1 MIVPP
6 ISDYFSG
13 PNTLI
18 TMLNRFIIGCIV
30 IVAIAGCN
38 QREKEAWKRETDSL
52 RTQLALNA
60 EAVQTL
66 GEVGALIDSID
77 ASRDVLRSGIAE
89 GLPHD
94 SFVARLGE
102 INDYVKATQVNIE
115 DLDNALRKS
124 KSANANVNA
133 VVAKL
138 KKDLKAKSDELL
150 ILSAEVGRY
159 KLLTDSLSS
168 TVDIQSA
175 ELNDKLEQLTAR
187 QNEITRLE
195 EEMMVIA
202 AQAKYDMAESY
213 YLRAQALEEAAKRT
227 NFAPKKKKNTRNEAL
242 ELYKLA
248 ALSGKQEAEVKV
260 QELENR

>member
-1 MIVPP
+1 
-6 ISDYFSG
+6 
-13 PNTLI
+13 
-18 TMLNRFIIGCIV
+18 MLNKFVIGSIF
-30 IVAIAGCN
+30 IVALAACG
-38 QREKEAWKRETDSL
+38 QREKEAAWKRETDSL
-52 RTQLALNA
+52 RAQLALNA

-77 ASRDVLRSGIAE
+77 VSRDVLRSGLAE

-102 INDYVKATQVNIE
+102 INDYVRASQMKIE
-115 DLDNALRKS
+115 DLDAALKKS
-124 KSANANVNA
+124 KAANSNVNA

-138 KKDLKAKSDELL
+138 KKDLKAKSDELVL
-150 ILSAEVGRY
+150 LAAELGRY
-159 KLLTDSLSS
+159 RLLTDSLTN
-168 TVDIQSA
+168 TVGIQGA

-187 QNEITRLE
+187 QEQISRLE
-195 EEMMVIA
+195 EEMKVIS

-227 NFAPKKKKNTRNEAL
+227 NFAPKKKRSTRNEAL

-260 QELENR
+260 QELENK